1 MDIESVSK
9 VDQGSG
15 VDLFVREIEKPKR
28 SGYSLSRR
36 FK

>member
-1 MDIESVSK
+1 VGIESVSK
-9 VDQGSG
+9 VGQGG
-15 VDLFVREIEKPKR
+15 AVDMFVREIEKPKR